1 MDRDLTASP
10 VQNAAAE
17 GRLLA
22 ILLARQNHVYVA
34 VSFADDSYGRTAA
47 AAFKSTFEG
56 QFGGTITGF
65 NPHQIGKK
73 EYLAEAAT
81 LAALGGDILVVF
93 ADFDVS
99 ERKFLGASLHGWGF
113 DAYAVS
119 SHM

>member
-34 VSFADDSYGRTAA
+34 VSFADDSYGRTDA

-65 NPHQIGKK
+65 NPHQIG
-73 EYLAEAAT
+73 
-81 LAALGGDILVVF
+81 
-93 ADFDVS
+93 
-99 ERKFLGASLHGWGF
+99 
-113 DAYAVS
+113 
-119 SHM
+119 